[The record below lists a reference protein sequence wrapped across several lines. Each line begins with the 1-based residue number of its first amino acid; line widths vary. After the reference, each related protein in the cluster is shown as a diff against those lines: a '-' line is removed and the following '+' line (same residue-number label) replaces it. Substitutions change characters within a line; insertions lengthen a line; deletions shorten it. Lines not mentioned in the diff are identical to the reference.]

1 MENVCVR
8 KRRSKSTRG
17 GRERGAEKREQMR
30 MREFMY
36 RKG

>member
-1 MENVCVR
+1 VR
-8 KRRSKSTRG
+8 KRRSKSARG
-17 GRERGAEKREQMR
+17 GRAWGAEKREQMR